1 MTEPNRPTVLVL
13 ASTYPRWQG
22 DHEPG
27 FVHELA
33 KRLTDRFHVIALV
46 PHAPKAMTVET
57 LDGVEVIRYRYA
69 PNRLETLVN
78 DGGVVTNLRRHR
90 WKMLLV
96 PSFMLALAW
105 CAWRLIRQRK
115 VDVIHAH
122 WLLPQGMIA
131 AVLGRLSRRPI
142 PFLVTSHG
150 ADLFALRG
158 RALNALKRHVVRRA
172 ASVTVVS
179 QAMRD
184 ELARI
189 GADISKVCV
198 QPMGVDLRGRFT
210 RDPSV
215 TRSPHKL
222 LFVGRLVEKK
232 GLRHLLDALPAILAA
247 APQVTLAIAGY
258 GPEEPALRDQVE
270 SMGLVH
276 KVDFL
281 GAIPQ
286 DALPDLLRRSSA
298 LVAPF
303 VEAGNGDREGLGLV
317 MVEALGCGCPVVT
330 TRIPA
335 VMDVFDGAWPPFCAV
350 PGSPESI
357 SREVL
362 RLLGDHQAA
371 WAAADA
377 MSQAIRARF
386 DWREVAAGYAQVLAH
401 TGGARRREG

>member
-1 MTEPNRPTVLVL
+1 MTKPTRPTVLVL

-27 FVHELA
+27 FVHELG

-46 PHAPKAMTVET
+46 PHAPNALVVEI
-57 LDGVEVIRYRYA
+57 LEGVEVIRYRYA
-69 PNRLETLVN
+69 PRRLETLVN

-90 WKMLLV
+90 WKLLLV
-96 PSFMLALAW
+96 PGFVLAQAW

-115 VDVIHAH
+115 IDVIHAH

-131 AVLGRLSRRPI
+131 AVLGSFSPLPI
-142 PFLVTSHG
+142 PYMVTSHG

-158 RALNALKRHVVRRA
+158 RVLNALKRYVVRRA
-172 ASVTVVS
+172 ATVTVVS

-189 GADISKVCV
+189 DADLGKVCI
-198 QPMGVDLRGRFT
+198 QPMGVDLRARFI

-215 TRSPHKL
+215 TRLPHEL

-247 APQVTLAIAGY
+247 APQVTLTVAGY
-258 GPEEPALRDQVE
+258 GPEEQALRRQVE
-270 SMGLVH
+270 SLGLTH

-281 GAIPQ
+281 GAVQQ
-286 DALPDLLRRSSA
+286 DTLPALLRRAGA

-303 VEAGNGDREGLGLV
+303 VEAESGDQEGLGLV

-335 VMDVFDGAWPPFCAV
+335 VRDVFGGAWPPFCAE
-350 PGSPESI
+350 PASSESI
-357 SREVL
+357 SHEVL
-362 RLLGDHQAA
+362 RLLDEHQLACEGV
-371 WAAADA
+371 DA
-377 MSQAIRARF
+377 MSHDLRARF
-386 DWREVAAGYAQVLAH
+386 DWHEVAAGYARALIRAGQG
-401 TGGARRREG
+401 TTS